1 MASTKRTWLWVIFG
15 VLICIAIAGVALVGG
30 TAYVVSKH
38 VKTELVGKRTAE
50 EQFYQQR
57 ERFAGQQP
65 LIEVHGDSE
74 TAWPVLVPPGKS
86 DQQAMIHRPP
96 EGARK
101 AELQTMRVLVYDSH
115 EGRLVHVDLPFWL
128 LRLMPS
134 GRLGSVSGVNRNF
147 SFDSGRITIDDIERH
162 GPGLI
167 LDARDSRDAQVLI
180 WTE

>member
-1 MASTKRTWLWVIFG
+1 MASTKRTWLWIIFG
-15 VLICIAIAGVALVGG
+15 VVICIAIAGVALVGG

-38 VKTELVGKRTAE
+38 VKTELVGKSTAE
-50 EQFYQQR
+50 EQFLRQR

-65 LIEVHGDSE
+65 LVEVHG
-74 TAWPVLVPPGKS
+74 TS
-86 DQQAMIHRPP
+86 DEQRVSVHRPT
-96 EGARK
+96 EVASK
-101 AELQTMRVLVYDSH
+101 VELQTMRVLVYDAN

-134 GRLGSVSGVNRNF
+134 GRLGSVSGNF
-147 SFDSGRITIDDIERH
+147 SFDSGQITLDDIERH

-167 LDARDSRDAQVLI
+167 LDARGSQEAQVLI

>member
-1 MASTKRTWLWVIFG
+1 MASGKRTWLWIIFG
-15 VLICIAIAGVALVGG
+15 VVICIAIAGVALVGG

-38 VKTELVGKRTAE
+38 VKTELVGKSTAE
-50 EQFYQQR
+50 EQFLRQR

-65 LIEVHGDSE
+65 LVEVHG
-74 TAWPVLVPPGKS
+74 TS
-86 DQQAMIHRPP
+86 DEQRVSVHRPT
-96 EGARK
+96 EVASK
-101 AELQTMRVLVYDSH
+101 VELQTMRVLVYDAN

-134 GRLGSVSGVNRNF
+134 GRLGHVGGNV
-147 SFDSGRITIDDIERH
+147 SFDSGDITLDDSERH

-167 LDARDSRDAQVLI
+167 FDAQDTRNAQVLV

>member
-1 MASTKRTWLWVIFG
+1 MTSSASTASTKRTWLWVVFG
-15 VLICIAIAGVALVGG
+15 VLICLAIAGVALVGG

-38 VKTELVGKRTAE
+38 VKTELVGKISAE
-50 EQFYQQR
+50 EQFVRQR

-65 LIEVHGDSE
+65 LVEVRGD
-74 TAWPVLVPPGKS
+74 PR
-86 DQQAMIHRPP
+86 DQQALVHRPP
-96 EGARK
+96 EGAHR
-101 AELQTMRVLVYDSH
+101 AELQTMRVLVYDAH
-115 EGRLVHVDLPFWL
+115 AGRLVHVDLPFWL

-134 GRLGSVSGVNRNF
+134 GRLGNVSGAGGDF
-147 SFDSGRITIDDIERH
+147 SFDSGRITVDDIERH